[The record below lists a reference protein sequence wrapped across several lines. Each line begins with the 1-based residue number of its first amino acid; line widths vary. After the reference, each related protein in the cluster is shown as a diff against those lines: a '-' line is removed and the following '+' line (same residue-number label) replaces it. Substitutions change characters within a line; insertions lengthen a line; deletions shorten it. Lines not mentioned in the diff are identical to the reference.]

1 MLKACYW
8 TVIPPGP
15 RTQLPRRI
23 LGIIIGVTSSTLK
36 FQPDGIFSEAD
47 VFLFVLF
54 FFLCLFSLFAPISTH
69 VRRFP
74 SWKTKLY
81 ESPAFRLQSPMMQ
94 IAHALSCTVGG
105 VYFKNSRS
113 IRADADFIT
122 LHIEKKI
129 SLRKYL
135 DACGKWSVLVIGMDA
150 YAVEYAWWAERYLI
164 GEGENWLVC
173 EGTI

>member
-1 MLKACYW
+1 MLKACYQ
-8 TVIPPGP
+8 TVIPPVP

-36 FQPDGIFSEAD
+36 FQPYGIFSEAD
-47 VFLFVLF
+47 VFLFVCLF
-54 FFLCLFSLFAPISTH
+54 FYVCSPFFAPMSTH

-74 SWKTKLY
+74 SWKTRLY
-81 ESPAFRLQSPMMQ
+81 ESPAFRLQSLIMQ

-105 VYFKNSRS
+105 VYFKNSKS

-135 DACGKWSVLVIGMDA
+135 YAFGK
-150 YAVEYAWWAERYLI
+150 
-164 GEGENWLVC
+164 
-173 EGTI
+173 

>member
-1 MLKACYW
+1 MLKACYQ

-23 LGIIIGVTSSTLK
+23 LGIIIGVTSTTLK
-36 FQPDGIFSEAD
+36 FQPYGIFSEAD
-47 VFLFVLF
+47 VFLFVCLF
-54 FFLCLFSLFAPISTH
+54 FFLCFFSLFAPMSTH

-81 ESPAFRLQSPMMQ
+81 ESPAFRLQSLMMQ
-94 IAHALSCTVGG
+94 IAHALLCTVGG
-105 VYFKNSRS
+105 VYFTNSKS

-129 SLRKYL
+129 PLRKYL
-135 DACGKWSVLVIGMDA
+135 DACGK
-150 YAVEYAWWAERYLI
+150 
-164 GEGENWLVC
+164 
-173 EGTI
+173 